1 MEFPSDNDDITEEV
15 EDRLDDLFGEENTA
29 AVHLDESADSED
41 SPLRELKT
49 IVLSIDWEI
58 TDEVMT
64 SFVDQIAVLKDRFK
78 NDKILLVF
86 LQLLGS
92 LGEYIKANKGMCH
105 PDAFKILNSLF
116 TQLDKV
122 SQSKDLTES
131 EKKKIL
137 ATELAKYKTLKEQ
150 LTPSKPK
157 KEKIEQVKSVSKRKI
172 DQADL
177 NDLLVAIE
185 EIKELIKTELKAL
198 REELKSLR

>member
-1 MEFPSDNDDITEEV
+1 LESPNDNDAITEEV
-15 EDRLDDLFGEENTA
+15 EDRLDDLFGEENTSA
-29 AVHLDESADSED
+29 AHLEETIDSQD

-58 TDEVMT
+58 TDEAMT
-64 SFVDQIAVLKDRFK
+64 SFVDQISVLKDRFK
-78 NDKILLVF
+78 NDKIILVF

-92 LGEYIKANKGMCH
+92 LGEYIKTNKGMCH
-105 PDAFKILNSLF
+105 PDSFKILNSLF

-137 ATELAKYKTLKEQ
+137 ATELAKYKALKEQ
-150 LTPSKPK
+150 LIPSKPK
-157 KEKIEQVKSVSKRKI
+157 KEKIEQVNSGGKRKI

-177 NDLLVAIE
+177 KDLLTAIE
-185 EIKELIKTELKAL
+185 EIKHLIKTELKAL
-198 REELKSLR
+198 REELKSLK